1 MGLGASRGDAALG
14 EEEIPRV
21 SGPSLGLGSLVC
33 WTFSFPA
40 PSRGQCWEGG
50 SLQLV
55 SQPQQGGDA
64 PGPLF
69 HCESISWALILKMGL
84 VFFDVVFQEL
94 LCIFALFVC

>member
-1 MGLGASRGDAALG
+1 MSPGDAALW
-14 EEEIPRV
+14 EEEILRG
-21 SGPSLGLGSLVC
+21 SALLSAGHSASLHRPGAS
-33 WTFSFPA
+33 A
-40 PSRGQCWEGG
+40 WEGG

-64 PGPLF
+64 AGPLF